1 MEHDGS
7 GGLISRGK
15 AAVDKDGDAGA
26 GDGTAGGGTD
36 FRWIPDEVFKLKKR
50 YCELFKEFKGIK
62 LGLVRWADEVV
73 QGQGEMSRR
82 WDDLDT
88 KVKALAE
95 QAEGTVQSIG
105 VLAQRDY
112 VVDLARWADE
122 VVQGQAEMS
131 RRWDDLDTKVKALH
145 GRAG

>member
-1 MEHDGS
+1 MS

-15 AAVDKDGDAGA
+15 AAVDKDGDPGA

-36 FRWIPDEVFKLKKR
+36 FRWIPDEVFKLKRK

-82 WDDLDT
+82 WEDLDT

-105 VLAQRDY
+105 ALTQRDY
-112 VVDLARWADE
+112 VVDRLMRRVEGCEANFHTSMARFQARILAVE
-122 VVQGQAEMS
+122 
-131 RRWDDLDTKVKALH
+131 
-145 GRAG
+145 GRLPTGK